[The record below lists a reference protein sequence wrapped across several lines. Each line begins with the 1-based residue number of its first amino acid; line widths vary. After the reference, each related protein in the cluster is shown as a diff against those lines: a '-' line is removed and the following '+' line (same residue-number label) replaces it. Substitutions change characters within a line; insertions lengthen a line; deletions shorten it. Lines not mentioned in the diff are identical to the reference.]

1 MGNLTALGR
10 TMYDGSGAEEH
21 TEAYAYQYDNWG
33 RLQNT
38 THALDGG
45 MPVTLT
51 NNTYDSVGRLNGT
64 TRGAI
69 GATQGPASLSSSY
82 AYNVRDW
89 LTGIGGSLFSET
101 LTYETPRTGSTLL
114 GQWGGNISSSKW
126 RIDPLSSDATWYDY
140 AYDPLGRL
148 TEAAYGSDVV
158 SQNDYSRTYSYD
170 LNGNPNGRETASYSE
185 QWTAA
190 SGNAPAARVRTRTS
204 PFSIL
209 LQEGYAYDAAGNR
222 TAVLDALGD
231 TLNVTAYNLL
241 NLPKE
246 YVASAGDVVKYVYS
260 ADGEK
265 LYVQQTTSANVST
278 GTEYAANY
286 RLEDGSLTMI
296 HTDAGYYTPVTPPSG
311 AGNPTYEHIWYLK
324 DHLGNNRVLADGNG
338 NSIAVNDY
346 DPFGES
352 IQVASSSGVNPF
364 PLGATESPYKYGG
377 KEWNEWTSTY
387 DFEARYHSPGFHRFT
402 TMDPLAEKYYSISPY
417 AYCANNPVNLVDKD
431 GTIFTDRSS
440 LFVERY
446 LNEINTVFLEAF
458 KKKMAYQMELNKEGL
473 SKFRI
478 RNLNKRIEKQD
489 DIMSEMLAAGLEMM
503 LLLNDTSVATIS
515 HELKH
520 AFQFEQG
527 ETGFDTK
534 TGLGSRLLH
543 DYNDEVSAFKRGSY
557 FGGQST
563 PSSSYK
569 SLSKNMNSI
578 NQKTPPAI
586 LQAIANSRGIIF
598 RVFGKTYIG
607 NDNASQ
613 LVD

>member
-1 MGNLTALGR
+1 MVHFLIIFLVHFLITI
-10 TMYDGSGAEEH
+10 YS
-21 TEAYAYQYDNWG
+21 
-33 RLQNT
+33 
-38 THALDGG
+38 
-45 MPVTLT
+45 
-51 NNTYDSVGRLNGT
+51 
-64 TRGAI
+64 
-69 GATQGPASLSSSY
+69 
-82 AYNVRDW
+82 
-89 LTGIGGSLFSET
+89 
-101 LTYETPRTGSTLL
+101 
-114 GQWGGNISSSKW
+114 
-126 RIDPLSSDATWYDY
+126 
-140 AYDPLGRL
+140 RL

-158 SQNDYSRTYSYD
+158 SQNDYSRTYFYD

-190 SGNAPAARVRTRTS
+190 SGNAPAAWVRTRTS

-209 LQEGYAYDAAGNR
+209 QQEGYAYDAVGNR
-222 TAVLDALGD
+222 TAVLNALGD

-296 HTDAGYYTPVTPPSG
+296 HTDAGYYTPVTPQGGSG
-311 AGNPTYEHIWYLK
+311 TSYSHIWYLK

-346 DPFGES
+346 DPFGGS

-387 DFEARYHSPGFHRFT
+387 DFEARYHSPGFHRFM

-431 GTIFTDRSS
+431 GTIFTERSS

-458 KKKMAYQMELNKEGL
+458 EKKMAYQKEFSKEGL

-489 DIMSEMLAAGLEMM
+489 GIMSEMLAAGLEMM
-503 LLLNDTSVATIS
+503 LLSKSSQTYDIVPDSTIQQYGDSETEVNGVTEFNLQLGFVQVKLNDTSVATIS

>member
-1 MGNLTALGR
+1 
-10 TMYDGSGAEEH
+10 
-21 TEAYAYQYDNWG
+21 
-33 RLQNT
+33 
-38 THALDGG
+38 
-45 MPVTLT
+45 
-51 NNTYDSVGRLNGT
+51 
-64 TRGAI
+64 
-69 GATQGPASLSSSY
+69 
-82 AYNVRDW
+82 
-89 LTGIGGSLFSET
+89 
-101 LTYETPRTGSTLL
+101 
-114 GQWGGNISSSKW
+114 
-126 RIDPLSSDATWYDY
+126 
-140 AYDPLGRL
+140 
-148 TEAAYGSDVV
+148 
-158 SQNDYSRTYSYD
+158 
-170 LNGNPNGRETASYSE
+170 
-185 QWTAA
+185 
-190 SGNAPAARVRTRTS
+190 
-204 PFSIL
+204 
-209 LQEGYAYDAAGNR
+209 
-222 TAVLDALGD
+222 
-231 TLNVTAYNLL
+231 
-241 NLPKE
+241 
-246 YVASAGDVVKYVYS
+246 
-260 ADGEK
+260 
-265 LYVQQTTSANVST
+265 
-278 GTEYAANY
+278 
-286 RLEDGSLTMI
+286 MI

-503 LLLNDTSVATIS
+503 LLSKSSQTYDIVPDSTIQQYGDSETEVNGVTEFNLQLGFVQVKLNDTSVATIS